1 MKLYFSL
8 STDHEVEVESMSGV
22 LIICIAAVIT
32 IAIIGTTCIVY
43 RCYKIQKW
51 TKRRLVEEVSVTSHD
66 GRSRMTMMRYT
77 DLPGHEE
84 HVTGSQICILGWK
97 I

>member
-8 STDHEVEVESMSGV
+8 STDHKIEVESMSGV

-32 IAIIGTTCIVY
+32 IAIIGTACIVCWCY
-43 RCYKIQKW
+43 RIQKL
-51 TKRRLVEEVSVTSHD
+51 TKRRLAEEVSVTSHD

-84 HVTGSQICILGWK
+84 HVTGSQICILGLK
-97 I
+97 L